1 MRDAHCWGARG
12 DRKASVPARVHWY
25 TSRAGGPIGK
35 EQSRADRRDFGL
47 RHHVDSGSAA
57 RLGSLPKVSVAVG
70 ASNLATPLKAAMR
83 TVFLLPAADWIAIA
97 VIALVVAMT
106 ETQVRKLLVLLCGIG
121 CL

>member
-1 MRDAHCWGARG
+1 LGRNKVAQIVVILGCVITWIAAALHGLGA
-12 DRKASVPARVHWY
+12 Y
-25 TSRAGGPIGK
+25 
-35 EQSRADRRDFGL
+35 
-47 RHHVDSGSAA
+47 
-57 RLGSLPKVSVAVG
+57 PKVSVAVG